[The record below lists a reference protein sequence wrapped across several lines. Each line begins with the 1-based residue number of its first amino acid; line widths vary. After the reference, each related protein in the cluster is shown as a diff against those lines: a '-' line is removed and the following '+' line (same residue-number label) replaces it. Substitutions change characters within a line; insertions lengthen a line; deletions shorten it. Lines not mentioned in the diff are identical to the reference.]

1 MKAQIKISGQ
11 ISGNFTLL
19 RALNNG
25 NYSKGNFNSFTIHFK
40 TKGEAIKAIKAGY
53 KRLKNEE
60 PETYGISKS
69 KCNTFLRY
77 DASQAE
83 IKTEF

>member
-25 NYSKGNFNSFTIHFK
+25 NYSKGMFNSFYIKFNTIDFF
-40 TKGEAIKAIKAGY
+40 
-53 KRLKNEE
+53 RNLL
-60 PETYGISKS
+60 SK
-69 KCNTFLRY
+69 LRKL
-77 DASQAE
+77 SVVN
-83 IKTEF
+83 

>member
-1 MKAQIKISGQ
+1 MQTDILISGQ
-11 ISGNFTLL
+11 ISGNFRLL

-53 KRLKNEE
+53 KSLKNEE
-60 PETYGISKS
+60 PEYSGISKS
-69 KCNTFLRY
+69 NCNTFLRY
-77 DASQAE
+77 DASNAE
-83 IKTEF
+83 IKTN

>member
-25 NYSKGNFNSFTIHFK
+25 NYSKGMFNSFYIKFNTI
-40 TKGEAIKAIKAGY
+40 GEAKKAIASAY
-53 KRLKNEE
+53 KKLKSEE
-60 PETYGISKS
+60 TECRITKYKDNSGM
-69 KCNTFLRY
+69 NY
-77 DASQAE
+77 DASNAE
-83 IKTEF
+83 ILTN